1 MNTSRT
7 VQARTINERLLDR
20 AMSSLEAFVMQGL
33 KESNFQERHYEEPS
47 KQCLRFTRA
56 SKSHDPSASA
66 RLSACSGC
74 RASTTFSSDDI
85 YFFRSSF
92 FISGPTRSA
101 L

>member
-1 MNTSRT
+1 MIGDAPEDVAQVGLRIKAVELGRT
-7 VQARTINERLLDR
+7 DQAVDRGGAFAAAVGAGEEIVFASQGDSAQLALGGVIVDLDP
-20 AMSSLEAFVMQGL
+20 A
-33 KESNFQERHYEEPS
+33 
-47 KQCLRFTRA
+47 
-56 SKSHDPSASA
+56 
-66 RLSACSGC
+66 C